1 MPRIPRPAYR
11 KLLPFSALVLAALMA
26 LSLTFSDRPTGSSVL
41 TTAAGAPN
49 SAEIGEAYG
58 KLPLSFEANEGQ
70 TDERVKFISRGVG
83 YTLFLT
89 SDEAV
94 LSLRPAG
101 HDKETVSDVLRMK
114 LKGAN
119 SSPAISSLEELPGR
133 SNYFNGSDP
142 AKWRANVR
150 HYARAQYGQVY
161 PGIDLVY
168 YGNQR
173 QLEYDF
179 IVAPGADPS
188 VIALTFGGAQKMEVD
203 GGGDLVLHTQG
214 GKVRQRKP
222 VIYQEVDGERRMV
235 AGSYALKGSD
245 EAGFHLGDYDASKP
259 LVIDPVLE
267 YSTYLGGG
275 GSGDVGYDVAVD
287 KDGNAYVTGYTISGD
302 FPTTAGA
309 FRQTFLGGPYDVFV
323 TKFNAAGTALIYSTY
338 LGGTLG
344 DEAYGISVSPDG
356 KAYITGYTNSPD
368 FPTTAGAFRTTFGG
382 GPYQSGDAFVA
393 ALNATGSALLYS
405 TYLGGA
411 DSDLANSIALDAAGN
426 AYVTGRTSSPDFP
439 TMKPIRPALS
449 GVGDAFVT
457 KLNAT
462 GTALIYSTFLGGAL
476 DSFPNGT
483 TAPDSGA
490 GIAVDTSGNAYVTG
504 SAGSTD
510 FPVTPGAF
518 QQAIGGAQDYVGDA
532 FVTKL
537 NDTGTALVYS
547 TYLGGLRTDEG
558 AAVAVDAAGNAYVTG
573 QTQSTDFPVKN
584 PVRASNDGDFDADAF
599 VTKLNTDGTA
609 LVYSTYLGSSHSDRG
624 SDIVVDSLNRATVTG
639 TTNSFFFPI
648 VNPPVQEKPGGST
661 DAFVTSLDA
670 TGAAIFYSSYVGGS
684 GNESG
689 HGIGIDGADNIYLT
703 GATTSITTNPYTSP
717 FPTANPFQATRR
729 GEGDAFVSKIAVNT
743 MGFSISGHLTSGQ
756 GAGLTVN
763 LGGSRRGTTRTDS
776 DGNYIFRNLA
786 PGRSYTVTPVGDPFG
801 TMTPQSRTFTN
812 LSRNETANF
821 VQAYKIIGRI
831 MDRNYNGVSGVT
843 VTLSGSKTGTAITD
857 SSGDYE
863 FPDLTAGGSYTVT
876 PSLAGSHFSP
886 SKWTVDS
893 LSNNQSLGFTAG
905 PLPAPWTYE
914 SDIGGVGGPGGAT
927 YNDGTFT
934 INGSGA
940 DIGGT
945 ADAFHYVHQR
955 LTTTDGEMVAR
966 VTGIENTSPDAKAGI
981 MFRDDDFSP
990 ESRYVAMLVTP
1001 NGRVLFQRRTAAGGT
1016 TTTTVSDG
1024 SAPVWL
1030 KLVRR
1035 GMDTYRGYKSV
1046 DGQSW
1051 QLVGSVTIPM
1061 SQYLY
1066 AGMVVSSHDNST
1078 LCAATFDNVAAK
1090 ITITTPEEGTTYPTD
1105 TNILVGAAVNGTA
1118 DKVDFYA
1125 NETLIGTATTSPYTV
1140 TWGGVKPAGDYTL
1153 TARATDALG
1162 TTPSSAVKIRIGAST
1177 PTQYAISGRVQS
1189 QSSGLKGVT
1198 MTLSGSASK
1207 TTTTLED
1214 GSYSFTGLA
1223 PGGNYKVTPS
1233 RLNVTFTPASRSF
1246 TGLNANQTNVNFAP
1260 APVVISGV
1268 IKVGAS
1274 GLGGVRV
1281 TLTSPGLAPRAVT
1294 TATSGSIGSFRFAN
1308 LPAGRTYTI
1317 TPSKLSHRFTPT
1329 SRTYSNL
1336 LINQTAAN
1344 FAATLVT
1351 YSISGKV
1358 IKPGTTQ
1365 GISGVTMTI
1374 TSPTPA
1380 GFTPRTVQTN
1390 SYGNYTFTGLPSG
1403 RNYTI
1408 KPTKSGFTFNP
1419 TQRTFTNLSGNMSAS
1434 ATPKFEGTQ

>member
-1 MPRIPRPAYR
+1 MPRIPRPVYR
-11 KLLPFSALVLAALMA
+11 ELLPFSALVLAALVV
-26 LSLTFSDRPTGSSVL
+26 LSLTSSGWPTGSL
-41 TTAAGAPN
+41 AAGGPRESAPD
-49 SAEIGEAYG
+49 SAEAGEAYG

-70 TDERVKFISRGVG
+70 TDGRVKFISRGVG

-101 HDKETVSDVLRMK
+101 QDKKAVPDVLRMK

-133 SNYFNGSDP
+133 SNYFKGSDP
-142 AKWRANVR
+142 AKWRSNVR
-150 HYARAQYGQVY
+150 HYARAHYSQVY

-179 IVAPGADPS
+179 IVAPGADPG
-188 VIALTFGGAQKMEVD
+188 VIALTFGGAQKIEVD
-203 GGGDLVLHTQG
+203 GGGDLVLHTPG

-222 VIYQEVDGERRMV
+222 VIYQDVDGERRII
-235 AGSYALKGSD
+235 AGSYALKGND
-245 EAGFHLGDYDASKP
+245 EVGFHLGDYDASKP

-275 GSGDVGYDVAVD
+275 GSGEVGYDVAVD

-309 FRQTFLGGPYDVFV
+309 YRQTSLGGPYDVFV
-323 TKFNAAGTALIYSTY
+323 TKFNAAGTALLYSTY
-338 LGGTLG
+338 IGGTLG
-344 DEAYGISVSPDG
+344 DEGYGISVSPDG
-356 KAYITGYTNSPD
+356 NAYVTGYTNSPD

-382 GPYQSGDAFVA
+382 GPYQSGDAFVT

-411 DSDLANSIALDAAGN
+411 DSDLANSIALDASGN

-439 TMKPIRPALS
+439 TVKPVRPALS

-462 GTALIYSTFLGGAL
+462 GTALVYSTYLGGAL
-476 DSFPNGT
+476 DSFPDGT
-483 TAPDSGA
+483 TAFDSGN
-490 GIAVDTSGNAYVTG
+490 GIAVDAGGNAYVTG

-510 FPVTPGAF
+510 FPVTTGAF
-518 QQAIGGAQDYVGDA
+518 QQTIGGAQDYIGDA

-537 NDTGTALVYS
+537 NPTGTALVYS
-547 TYLGGLRTDEG
+547 TYLGGLRADEG

-584 PVRASNDGDFDADAF
+584 PVRAANGGDFDADVF
-599 VTKLNTDGTA
+599 VTKLNVDGTA
-609 LVYSTYLGSSHSDRG
+609 LVYSTYLGSSSSDRG

-639 TTNSFFFPI
+639 TTNSFFFPV
-648 VNPPVQEKPGGST
+648 VNPPVQEQPGGST

-689 HGIGIDGADNIYLT
+689 HGIGIDGNDNIYLT
-703 GATTSITTNPYTSP
+703 GTTTSITTNPYTSP
-717 FPTANPFQATRR
+717 FPTSNPFQAARR
-729 GEGDAFVSKIAVNT
+729 GEGDAFLSKIAVNT
-743 MGFSISGHLTSGQ
+743 TGFSISGHLSSGQ
-756 GAGLTVN
+756 AGLTVN
-763 LGGSRRGTTRTDS
+763 LGGSRRESTRTDS
-776 DGNYIFRNLA
+776 AGNYIFRNLA
-786 PGRSYTVTPVGDPFG
+786 PGRSYTVTPIGDPFG

-831 MDRNYNGVSGVT
+831 SDRNYNGISGVT
-843 VTLSGSKTGTAITD
+843 VTLSGSKTGTATTD

-863 FPDLTAGGSYTVT
+863 FPNLPAGGSYTVT
-876 PSLAGSHFSP
+876 PTLAGSHFSP
-886 SKWTVDS
+886 AKWTVDA
-893 LSNNQSLGFTAG
+893 LLNNQSLGFTAG

-914 SDIGGVGGPGGAT
+914 SDIGSVGGPGSST

-934 INGSGA
+934 INGSGS

-945 ADAFHYVHQR
+945 SDAFHYVHQR

-1001 NGRVLFQRRTAAGGT
+1001 DGRVLFQRRTAAGET

-1024 SAPVWL
+1024 GAPVWL

-1035 GMDTYRGYKSV
+1035 GTDTYRGYKSA

-1066 AGMVVSSHDNST
+1066 AGMVVSSHDNSAF
-1078 LCAATFDNVAAK
+1078 CAATFDNVAAK
-1090 ITITTPEEGTTYPTD
+1090 ITITTPEEGTTYPAD
-1105 TNILVGAAVNGTA
+1105 SSIAVSAAVNGAA

-1125 NETLIGTATTSPYTV
+1125 NDTLIGTATTSPYTI
-1140 TWGGVKPAGDYTL
+1140 TWGGVKSAGDYTL
-1153 TARATDALG
+1153 TARATDVLG
-1162 TTPSSAVKIRIGAST
+1162 TTPSSAVKIRIGASST
-1177 PTQYAISGRVQS
+1177 TQYVISGRVQS
-1189 QSSGLKGVT
+1189 QSGGLKGVT

-1207 TTTTLED
+1207 TTTTLAD
-1214 GSYSFTGLA
+1214 GSYTFAGLA

-1246 TGLNANQTNVNFAP
+1246 TALNANQTNVNFAP

-1268 IKVGAS
+1268 IKAGTS

-1281 TLTSPGLAPRAVT
+1281 TLTSPGMASRVVT
-1294 TATSGSIGSFRFAN
+1294 TAASGNIGSFRFAN

-1336 LINQTAAN
+1336 IINQTTAN

-1351 YSISGKV
+1351 YNISGKV
-1358 IKPGTTQ
+1358 TRLGTTQ

-1390 SYGNYTFTGLPSG
+1390 TYGNYTFTGLPSG

-1408 KPTKSGFTFNP
+1408 KPTKTGFTFNP
-1419 TQRTFTNLSGNMSAS
+1419 TQRTYTNLSGSMPAS
-1434 ATPKFEGTQ
+1434 ATTKFEGTQ